1 MYQIMFVYLYFLN
14 LALKTISI
22 VKSVEERNIPW
33 SQQVDE
39 ASYENLSSPAID
51 DNSGSVKLFNLSTND
66 SINLNNFLAGTQ
78 SSMQFQF
85 PPFYIKENNNSSS
98 NITGKGRKTSHN
110 NGMYMI
116 NIVTNFHKNRCKS

>member
-1 MYQIMFVYLYFLN
+1 MFVYLYFPL
-14 LALKTISI
+14 LVPKTISI

-39 ASYENLSSPAID
+39 ASYENLCSPAVD
-51 DNSGSVKLFNLSTND
+51 DNSGSVKLK
-66 SINLNNFLAGTQ
+66 NLNPNDTIHLNKFLAGTQ

-85 PPFYIKENNNSSS
+85 PPFYIKENNNSSL

-110 NGMYMI
+110 NGKY
-116 NIVTNFHKNRCKS
+116 N